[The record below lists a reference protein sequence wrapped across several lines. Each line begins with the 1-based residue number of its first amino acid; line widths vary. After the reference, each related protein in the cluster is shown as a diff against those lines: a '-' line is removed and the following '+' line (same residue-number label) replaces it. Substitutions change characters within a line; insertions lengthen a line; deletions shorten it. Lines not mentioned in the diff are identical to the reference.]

1 MLTPPGDKSKLKSY
15 DLALMLEGKFKSA
28 FDKAPETSQTDDE
41 GNPLPQG
48 ELETSSHVAESV
60 MPGKIFVIGS
70 STVTTRQV
78 IDENATTPIAMF
90 FMNTLDYLNGNEDLC
105 VMRSKSLSVN
115 TLEIKSMAAA
125 NFWKFFCQ
133 YGLVV
138 ILIIVG
144 LLVLR
149 SRSLR
154 RRAINKKYNPN
165 DSRTITKSTK

>member
-1 MLTPPGDKSKLKSY
+1 
-15 DLALMLEGKFKSA
+15 
-28 FDKAPETSQTDDE
+28 
-41 GNPLPQG
+41 
-48 ELETSSHVAESV
+48 

-90 FMNTLDYLNGNEDLC
+90 LMNTLDYLNGNEDLC